1 MKQFE
6 SQGKTGAS
14 KEAENIGLLAAEYGR
29 KERLNTIQVGKKN
42 SAEILNNSLKGPVW
56 TSVISQNPWELQ
68 TQVEFIFTC
77 DSSTQTSKGCS

>member
-29 KERLNTIQVGKKN
+29 KETLNTIQVGKKN
-42 SAEILNNSLKGPVW
+42 SAEILNNSLKGLV
-56 TSVISQNPWELQ
+56 
-68 TQVEFIFTC
+68 
-77 DSSTQTSKGCS
+77 